1 MKSER
6 GTIDKDILKNV
17 VKIAKS
23 NPRIAFYSPISS
35 AVFNYIKSVTPRYSI
50 SNEIAKI
57 VEKELSRKYPKL
69 VNEVKKLLRKK

>member
-1 MKSER
+1 MRSEK

-57 VEKELSRKYPKL
+57 VEKELSKKYPKL
-69 VNEVKKLLRKK
+69 VNEVKKLLKKK

>member
-1 MKSER
+1 MKSEK

-57 VEKELSRKYPKL
+57 VEKELSKKYPKL
-69 VNEVKKLLRKK
+69 VNEVKKLLKKK

>member
-1 MKSER
+1 MKSEK
-6 GTIDKDILKNV
+6 GTINKDILKNV

-57 VEKELSRKYPKL
+57 VEKELSKKYPKL
-69 VNEVKKLLRKK
+69 VNEVKKLLKKK

>member
-6 GTIDKDILKNV
+6 GTINKDILKNV

>member
-1 MKSER
+1 MKSGK

>member
-1 MKSER
+1 MKSEK
-6 GTIDKDILKNV
+6 GTINKDILKNV

-35 AVFNYIKSVTPRYSI
+35 AVFNYIKSITPRYSI

-57 VEKELSRKYPKL
+57 VEKELSKKYPKL
-69 VNEVKKLLRKK
+69 VNEVKKLLKKK

>member
-1 MKSER
+1 MKSEK
-6 GTIDKDILKNV
+6 GTINKDILKNV

-35 AVFNYIKSVTPRYSI
+35 AVFNYIKSITPRYSI

-57 VEKELSRKYPKL
+57 VEKELSKKYPKL
-69 VNEVKKLLRKK
+69 VNEVKKLLKKE

>member
-1 MKSER
+1 MKSEK